1 MRVGEG
7 RIYCGRESVTAESGG
22 RNFYIFRCANRD
34 IIRKESECH
43 MDITWNDLI
52 IDIEQVNVERLIED
66 WRWLTGKD
74 KTPIIV
80 SSIGDLF
87 LQDTNGGIYWL
98 NVGEGKLSRVA
109 DSADE
114 FEKKLKDDGQVREWF
129 LVDLIAEL
137 KAAGHELKEQQVYS
151 YKKLP
156 ILNGDYSV
164 DNFEITDIEVHFSFA
179 GQIHQQVKDLPDGT
193 RIDNVKFIPKKE

>member
-1 MRVGEG
+1 
-7 RIYCGRESVTAESGG
+7 
-22 RNFYIFRCANRD
+22 
-34 IIRKESECH
+34 
-43 MDITWNDLI
+43 MDITWSDLI
-52 IDIEQVNVERLIED
+52 IDIEQVDVGRLIEG
-66 WRWLTGKD
+66 WRWLMGED
-74 KTPIIV
+74 KTPIMV

-87 LQDTNGGIYWL
+87 LQGTDGGVDWL
-98 NVGEGKLSRVA
+98 NVGEGKLLRVA
-109 DSADE
+109 DSFDE
-114 FEKKLKDDGQVREWF
+114 FQKKLQDEEQVREWF

-137 KAAGHELKEQQVYS
+137 KAAGHDIKERQVYS

-193 RIDNVKFIPKKE
+193 RIDNVKFIPNKV